1 MVLSILDYYA
11 DCYKEMLAVPVV
23 KGRKSEIE
31 KFAGANYTTTV
42 ELYVPSNGRGIQ
54 GATSHQLGQNFAKM
68 FNVRYE
74 DKQGAKQFVWQTSW
88 GFSTRSIGS
97 MIMVHSDDKG
107 LVLPPRV
114 AQY

>member
-1 MVLSILDYYA
+1 
-11 DCYKEMLAVPVV
+11 LAVPVV
-23 KGRKSEIE
+23 KGRKSEEE

-42 ELYVPSNGRGIQ
+42 ELYVPINGRGIQ

-68 FNVRYE
+68 FDVKFE
-74 DKQGAKQFVWQTSW
+74 DQNKKTQFAWQTSW

-114 AQY
+114 A